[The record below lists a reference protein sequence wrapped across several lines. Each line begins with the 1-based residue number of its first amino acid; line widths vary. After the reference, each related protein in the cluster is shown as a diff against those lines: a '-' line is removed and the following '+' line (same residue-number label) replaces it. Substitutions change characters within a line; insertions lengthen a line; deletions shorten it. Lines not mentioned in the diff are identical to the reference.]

1 MHQPLAVLLQH
12 GQLHREM
19 KPVQNMRGLW
29 AHLKLKRTKRVVAI
43 RQKGNVLVHLQAL
56 RVQHLIQASFRL
68 RIQCLHI
75 APSGRTFQSGDSPEL
90 AQGLPYKGKSM
101 RNRGVSSP
109 MPFLLI
115 PRSLLRGGFIDD
127 LLASPFDIELETF
140 ALEVKNLIIPIMEA
154 VQKYGLKRY
163 YLNKFKQNIDSFYKR
178 VITDMRYT
186 SDLTNTYQKLFVRYQ
201 DSLFTFID
209 QDGIPWHNNTAER
222 AIRYISKQRAISTNF
237 HASVMKDYLILL
249 GIRQACRFQGKSFLK
264 FLFSGE
270 TDLEKF
276 E

>member
-1 MHQPLAVLLQH
+1 
-12 GQLHREM
+12 
-19 KPVQNMRGLW
+19 
-29 AHLKLKRTKRVVAI
+29 
-43 RQKGNVLVHLQAL
+43 
-56 RVQHLIQASFRL
+56 
-68 RIQCLHI
+68 
-75 APSGRTFQSGDSPEL
+75 
-90 AQGLPYKGKSM
+90 M

-154 VQKYGLKRY
+154 VQKYSLKRY

-276 E
+276 EARKRKRSRS

>member
-1 MHQPLAVLLQH
+1 
-12 GQLHREM
+12 
-19 KPVQNMRGLW
+19 
-29 AHLKLKRTKRVVAI
+29 
-43 RQKGNVLVHLQAL
+43 
-56 RVQHLIQASFRL
+56 
-68 RIQCLHI
+68 
-75 APSGRTFQSGDSPEL
+75 
-90 AQGLPYKGKSM
+90 
-101 RNRGVSSP
+101 
-109 MPFLLI
+109 
-115 PRSLLRGGFIDD
+115 LLRGGFIDD

-276 E
+276 EARKRKRSRS